1 MGLRF
6 KVNLTIS
13 IVSVILAVLTVYI
26 LVDDRRKSI
35 RQEIEAGN
43 KVTVQL
49 MESVVLSRLPF
60 LSGTNPAQTLS
71 EFLKEVGRV
80 RANEIR
86 LSLIHI

>member
-13 IVSVILAVLTVYI
+13 IVSLILAVLTVYI

-49 MESVVLSRLPF
+49 MESFVLSR
-60 LSGTNPAQTLS
+60 
-71 EFLKEVGRV
+71 
-80 RANEIR
+80 
-86 LSLIHI
+86 